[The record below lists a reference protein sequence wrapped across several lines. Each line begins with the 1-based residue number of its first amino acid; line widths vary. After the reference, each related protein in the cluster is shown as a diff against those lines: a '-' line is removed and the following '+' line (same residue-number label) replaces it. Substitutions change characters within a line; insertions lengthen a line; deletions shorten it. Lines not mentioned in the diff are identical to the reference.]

1 MTIKTVIRDAKEVW
15 TGMKL
20 IYRIKRIQH
29 LHEKNI
35 NSTIDTIT
43 RMVGAEKAISYLP
56 RVQARRVDLQA
67 LLDTLFGSQGK
78 CQLAELSASELA
90 HLHAVQL
97 QRMVSRNASD
107 PVTM

>member
-1 MTIKTVIRDAKEVW
+1 MTIKSFIEHAQEVW

-35 NSTIDTIT
+35 NGTIDTIT
-43 RMVGAEKAISYLP
+43 RLVGAEKAITYLP

-67 LLDTLFGSQGK
+67 LLDAMFGSQGK
-78 CQLAELSASELA
+78 RQLTELSATELA
-90 HLHAVQL
+90 HLHAMQL
-97 QRMVSRNASD
+97 DRMVRRDSFE